1 MPKIVPPEVADSC
14 ALHSR
19 SRSRDSASDNVRDLY
34 RRPTPISLLLIEFTP
49 PRIAPWEM
57 RLSLRKQNRRTLMS
71 SIMLVAFALRVFIP
85 PGFMPASG
93 RPFSLEICWE
103 GLPADMLAH
112 VEASHADS
120 MEMDHGG
127 DHHHGTS
134 SHSEHCVF
142 GTACS
147 AGPIF
152 HLTLPS
158 YLSSAQQ
165 LPASA
170 FSSIAVAV
178 RVVHLP
184 QPRAPPSQLS

>member
-1 MPKIVPPEVADSC
+1 MA
-14 ALHSR
+14 
-19 SRSRDSASDNVRDLY
+19 
-34 RRPTPISLLLIEFTP
+34 
-49 PRIAPWEM
+49 
-57 RLSLRKQNRRTLMS
+57 

-112 VEASHADS
+112 VKASHADS
-120 MEMDHGG
+120 MDMASMGMDQGA
-127 DHHHGTS
+127 DYHHGTP

-142 GTACS
+142 GTACA
-147 AGPIF
+147 AGPLS

-158 YLSSAQQ
+158 YFSSAQQ
-165 LPASA
+165 LLAIA
-170 FSSIAVAV
+170 FASIAIAV

-184 QPRAPPSQLS
+184 QPRAPPVG